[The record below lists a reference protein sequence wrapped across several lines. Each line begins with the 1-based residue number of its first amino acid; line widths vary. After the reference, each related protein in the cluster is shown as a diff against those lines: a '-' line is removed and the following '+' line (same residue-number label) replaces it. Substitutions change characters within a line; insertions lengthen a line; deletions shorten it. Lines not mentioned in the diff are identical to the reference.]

1 MQRITPAPAG
11 RRHLESQRAP
21 RRLTRWQG
29 SARGANV
36 QTKTDAFMPPVQG
49 SLLTTYRFCCVAVR
63 KPLASSRFKPQGGLE
78 APYEKFKMIYRDILD
93 NNHAFLLQSRAQHF

>member
-21 RRLTRWQG
+21 RRLTRWRTG

-49 SLLTTYRFCCVAVR
+49 SLQTTYRFCCVAVR
-63 KPLASSRFKPQGGLE
+63 KLLALSRLAIKTTIV
-78 APYEKFKMIYRDILD
+78 Y
-93 NNHAFLLQSRAQHF
+93 